1 MTRSRNFATHSQKA
15 ILQFGKTLCVTH
27 TVARSRL
34 VCAKKWEKKFLWL
47 SSWSR
52 LSMSLRAGSQYVA
65 NDCFYP
71 CSIAGKS
78 STTRRR
84 WTMTEHEIGPD
95 EFFVDLESHLQ
106 KPVDPNLCWAF
117 LSLFSPSTLDW
128 SHKHGFTGICR
139 CWLSH
144 QPTTDLQSRRQEHE
158 ILTVWFEICVP
169 FVSEFIEFW
178 FRYNF
183 WFHLL
188 AIETNL
194 TRGICLSAKKFL
206 IHFANWKTH
215 SKIKAK

>member
-1 MTRSRNFATHSQKA
+1 M
-15 ILQFGKTLCVTH
+15 LGK
-27 TVARSRL
+27 
-34 VCAKKWEKKFLWL
+34 
-47 SSWSR
+47 
-52 LSMSLRAGSQYVA
+52 
-65 NDCFYP
+65 
-71 CSIAGKS
+71 
-78 STTRRR
+78 
-84 WTMTEHEIGPD
+84 
-95 EFFVDLESHLQ
+95 HLQ

-194 TRGICLSAKKFL
+194 TRGICLSAKKFQQIGKRIRKSKQNKNQRKKKMTKL
-206 IHFANWKTH
+206 IGFWLKR
-215 SKIKAK
+215 SKFLNLAWNFDEKPKFSFSTFLGKKYAQEKLE